1 MPKKL
6 TDDQIEKLG
15 DRLIDTSNNI
25 YRVAK
30 TLYPDCVVTDDD
42 FDRLRKL
49 GRMFKCEECNRWW
62 PTSEES
68 DIPETCSDC
77 EDEEMATE
85 DDE

>member
-1 MPKKL
+1 MAKRL

-15 DRLIDTSNNI
+15 DRLVDTSNNI

-30 TLYPDCVVTDDD
+30 TLYPNATITDDD

-49 GRMFKCEECNRWW
+49 SEIFKCEGCNRWW

-68 DIPETCSDC
+68 DIPESCSDC
-77 EDEEMATE
+77 DEEKMAYE
-85 DDE
+85 NQ